1 MDISDEVIT
10 RFAYSRSLA
19 RPSIGALRSTTDFVG
34 NPKVGQ
40 RKISVGNPNLKPY
53 LSDNFDLSVEYYYG
67 EGSYISAG
75 YFKKVVDNFLVNTT
89 TEETYGDLRDAYIGE
104 RALAARAM
112 IEGAGGQA
120 TDPATFEQINVTQG
134 AAVTDQIT
142 GAATD
147 PLTTFFVSRD
157 TNGEMANL
165 SGWELAAQ
173 HMFADTGWGV
183 LANATIVNGDV
194 DADRDTTDSQ
204 FALEGMSDSANFS
217 VFYETDVLSA
227 RVSYNWRDEYLSGFD
242 QHSSPVFNE
251 EYSQIDANVNY
262 QVNDNLSV
270 FVEGLNLTDET
281 QRVYVRYSEQ
291 LLDASQYGA
300 IYNIGARYKF

>member
-1 MDISDEVIT
+1 
-10 RFAYSRSLA
+10 
-19 RPSIGALRSTTDFVG
+19 
-34 NPKVGQ
+34 
-40 RKISVGNPNLKPY
+40 
-53 LSDNFDLSVEYYYG
+53 
-67 EGSYISAG
+67 
-75 YFKKVVDNFLVNTT
+75 
-89 TEETYGDLRDAYIGE
+89 
-104 RALAARAM
+104 
-112 IEGAGGQA
+112 
-120 TDPATFEQINVTQG
+120 
-134 AAVTDQIT
+134 
-142 GAATD
+142 
-147 PLTTFFVSRD
+147 
-157 TNGEMANL
+157 
-165 SGWELAAQ
+165 
-173 HMFADTGWGV
+173 
-183 LANATIVNGDV
+183 
-194 DADRDTTDSQ
+194 
-204 FALEGMSDSANFS
+204 MSDSANFS